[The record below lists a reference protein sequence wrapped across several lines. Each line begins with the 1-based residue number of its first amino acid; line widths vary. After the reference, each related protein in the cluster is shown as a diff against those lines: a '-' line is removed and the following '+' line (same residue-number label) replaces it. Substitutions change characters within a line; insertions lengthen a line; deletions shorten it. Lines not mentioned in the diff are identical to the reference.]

1 MFVTPSDKALDADLN
16 FKLRFKRLLFIMGYY
31 SPIEVKL
38 SQYYEDNTGNTKRS
52 DLTDLDVLGIKYDP
66 LLNSHRLACD
76 CKTGKNLS
84 DANRLF
90 WLRGVCD
97 YFKADL
103 GYFLRTKVDSH
114 ARAMAPKLGLRVLD
128 ENELYNL
135 EKDYKVDDLVIPFT
149 DYKFYLHRQSLWGI
163 NVPKGITPSKEELEF
178 KNVYSY
184 LSYLYWFFE
193 PHKNLFNLISRFNR
207 ISDLL
212 RNTNPRD
219 VLLAYTGLERFALC
233 LLEMGSYI
241 HTRGLS
247 DVKMN
252 ARIYL
257 YGGFMELREREEL
270 FKLLR
275 QSTPIQEN
283 LDPPYLQDTLE
294 VTNRMLHNPQAA
306 SKVLPYLEAIYSWC
320 VQLKNKDLESVFNGK
335 VEVGTI
341 VLVRDMCINF
351 CQCTGLKEDIFS
363 ELFSL

>member
-1 MFVTPSDKALDADLN
+1 MAKIPDADLN
-16 FKLRFKRLLFIMGYY
+16 FKLRFKRLLFMMGYY
-31 SPIEVKL
+31 SPIEVML
-38 SQYYEDNTGNTKRS
+38 SQYYEDSSGNAKRL
-52 DLTDLDVLGIKYDP
+52 DLTDLDVLGIKYDS
-66 LLNSHRLACD
+66 LLNPHKVACD
-76 CKTGKNLS
+76 CKTGRNVS

-97 YFKADL
+97 YFEADL

-114 ARAMAPKLGLRVLD
+114 ARAMAPKLGLRILD
-128 ENELYNL
+128 EKELYNL
-135 EKDYKVDDLVIPFT
+135 EKDYKVESLVIPLTNYEF
-149 DYKFYLHRQSLWGI
+149 HVERQEKWGI
-163 NVPKGITPSKEELEF
+163 NVPKGSTPTKEELEL

-193 PHKNLFNLISRFNR
+193 PHKNLFNLISRFNKV
-207 ISDLL
+207 SHFLK
-212 RNTNPRD
+212 NTNPRD

-241 HTRGLS
+241 HARGLS

-275 QSTPIQEN
+275 QATPIQEN

-320 VQLKNKDLESVFNGK
+320 VQLGNKELEPVFNGK
-335 VEVGTI
+335 IETGAI
-341 VLVRDMCINF
+341 VLARDMCINF
-351 CQCTGLKEDIFS
+351 CQATGLKENLFS
-363 ELFSL
+363 ELFAL